1 MFNKIRD
8 LLDKAPWLGWVF
20 AAVLLAVSVVI
31 YQRGQGGTDPYSPE
45 RMRETVTIRFTD
57 TEDEIEMT
65 RGQMDKELR
74 QRGAS
79 LNPNE
84 GIINPK
90 TGKPTGFL
98 FNKAE
103 WEQMITRINAEK
115 AAVRSAAAGRE
126 SAKKPSVAPR
136 QEVSPEEAAKL
147 LEAAKQ
153 QEKK

>member
-1 MFNKIRD
+1 MLTRIRE
-8 LLDKAPWLGWVF
+8 LMNGSPWLGWVL
-20 AAVLLAVSVVI
+20 AALILAASVVI

-65 RGQMDKELR
+65 RGQLDKELR
-74 QRGAS
+74 RRGAQ
-79 LNPNE
+79 LNPGE

-98 FNKAE
+98 FSKDE
-103 WEQMITRINAEK
+103 WETMIARINEEK
-115 AAVRSAAAGRE
+115 ASIRSAAAE
-126 SAKKPSVAPR
+126 KSAKRPSVAPR
-136 QEVSPEEAAKL
+136 PEISPEDAARIL
-147 LEAAKQ
+147 DAAKQ